1 MIKNKSKRTLSPQK
15 NINNVPQSKKPQFP
29 DIKDDKPHLLVTFKS
44 LFTLSF
50 WRKPKTSKYMIVM
63 PSGAQEL
70 FDGDI
75 LSPKETFV
83 LDLVNYKWLN
93 LFIVINGLMKRR
105 ELLFKNNYLFI
116 VLSYID
122 VLNSKYV
129 ITWMDYQIN
138 FYWLKA
144 YIKNPIYISI
154 QTGRRSSEPGQFF
167 DLLQT
172 KNYSNLSCD
181 YIFCMGEAH
190 AKEYSKYIKCKA
202 IPSGLVRC
210 NMVPIGNVEKSNEI
224 LFISQYRS
232 LTNLASKDHFTSYN
246 DKVISHDTFYKVE
259 EILLPLL
266 VNFCKNKSIKINIL
280 SPLVCNEQE
289 EEIFYNNLIGN
300 DNYNFIKH
308 QDSSTGYKAID
319 KYKFII
325 GVHSTLNYEVLA
337 RNKNRV
343 VLFDSRGKYCG
354 IPFDTFGFPLGLDPK
369 GPFWTNE
376 VTEKEVKRLMS
387 FLIDGSAE
395 QWLECRDPIVKKL
408 TSFDNDNSLLRKV
421 LK

>member
-1 MIKNKSKRTLSPQK
+1 
-15 NINNVPQSKKPQFP
+15 
-29 DIKDDKPHLLVTFKS
+29 
-44 LFTLSF
+44 
-50 WRKPKTSKYMIVM
+50 M
-63 PSGAQEL
+63 PSGAKDL
-70 FDGDI
+70 FDHNI

-93 LFIVINGLMKRR
+93 LFIIINGLMKRR

-122 VLNSKYV
+122 ALHSQYV
-129 ITWMDYQIN
+129 ITWMDYQVN

-154 QTGRRSSEPGQFF
+154 QTGRRSIEPGYFF

-172 KNYSNLSCD
+172 KSYSNLSCD

-202 IPSGLVRC
+202 ISSGLVRC
-210 NMVPIGNVEKSNEI
+210 NMVPISNEGKSNEI

-232 LTNLASKDHFTSYN
+232 LTSLASKDHFTSYS

-259 EILLPLL
+259 KLLLPLL
-266 VNFCKNKSIKINIL
+266 VNYCKNESIKFNIL
-280 SPLVCNEQE
+280 SPLASNELE
-289 EEIFYNNLIGN
+289 EEIFYNNLIGSE
-300 DNYNFIKH
+300 NYNFIKH
-308 QDSSTGYKAID
+308 QDSTSGYKAAD
-319 KYKFII
+319 SYKFII
-325 GVHSTLNYEVLA
+325 GVNSTLNYEVLA
-337 RNKNRV
+337 RNKNRI

-354 IPFDTFGFPLGLDPK
+354 IPFDTFGWPLDLDPK

-376 VTEKEVKRLMS
+376 ITENEFQRLMN
-387 FLIDGSAE
+387 FLIDGSDE
-395 QWLECRDPIVKKL
+395 QWFECTDPVIKKL